1 MKKNLWLVNS
11 AEKGSEMLVLYP
23 PISNIG
29 SVVISQP
36 GEQSFSSGSP
46 FVVNVTDGEELE
58 GPSSDG

>member
-1 MKKNLWLVNS
+1 
-11 AEKGSEMLVLYP
+11 MLVLYP